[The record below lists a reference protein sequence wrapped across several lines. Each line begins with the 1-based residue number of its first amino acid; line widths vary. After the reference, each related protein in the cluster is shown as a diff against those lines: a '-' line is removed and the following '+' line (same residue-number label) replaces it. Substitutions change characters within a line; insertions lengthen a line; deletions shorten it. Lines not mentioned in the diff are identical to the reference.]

1 MLTCALKGHITYA
14 PDESGLRDRLVSQTA
29 GGQSWRC
36 LRCGTFVPGKR
47 RLAGPASDAP
57 RVRRGYQLRSVFIL
71 RLFAV
76 ERMVRAII
84 VALAAYAVWRFQ
96 YSRSPIEQAFDR
108 ELPLLRPLFRQLGY
122 DIDHSKLVATIR
134 RAFAVEPVTL
144 RWLAAGLAA
153 YALIEIV
160 EAVGL
165 WLAKRWGE
173 YFAMVA
179 TSAGLPIEI
188 YELAHKITFLSAGA
202 FLVNV
207 ALVVY
212 LVCAKRLFGVRGGRR
227 AYEARLRSE
236 SIIETELS
244 ALAGGKDQLKLPGGP
259 GGTAG
264 SAQAAGPRGAAGSA
278 QAAGPHGT
286 AGSAQAAG
294 PHGTA
299 GSAQAAGPRG
309 AAGSAQAAGPH
320 GTAGSA
326 KADGPAG

>member
-1 MLTCALKGHITYA
+1 MDWSLLTCARKGHITYA
-14 PDESGLRDRLVSQTA
+14 PDEPGLSDRLASRTA
-29 GGQSWRC
+29 DGQSWRC
-36 LRCGTFVPGKR
+36 LRCGTFVPGMP

-57 RVRRGYQLRSVFIL
+57 RVRRGDELRGVFIL

-122 DIDHSKLVATIR
+122 DIDQSKLVETIR
-134 RAFAVEPVTL
+134 HAFAVNPVTL
-144 RWLAAGLAA
+144 RWLAVGLAA

-188 YELAHKITFLSAGA
+188 YELAHKITFLRAGA

-212 LVCAKRLFGVRGGRR
+212 LVCAKRLFGVRGGGR

-244 ALAGGKDQLKLPGGP
+244 ALAGGEDQLKLP
-259 GGTAG
+259 
-264 SAQAAGPRGAAGSA
+264 
-278 QAAGPHGT
+278 AGPHGT
-286 AGSAQAAG
+286 AGPPAAAGPPGAAGPAQAAG
-294 PHGTA
+294 PPGAA
-299 GSAQAAGPRG
+299 GPTQAAGP
-309 AAGSAQAAGPH
+309 AG
-320 GTAGSA
+320 
-326 KADGPAG
+326 